1 MPSWAIL
8 AAIVVAALGA
18 VAVIALRRRW
28 DMAAGAA
35 TASATQLEAE
45 RDLARQQGAVV
56 AEQRSREDVA
66 KTLDDGAF

>member
-8 AAIVVAALGA
+8 AAIVVTALTV

-35 TASATQLEAE
+35 SASVEQVTAE

-66 KTLDDGAF
+66 KTLDDGTF